1 MSSKKKHPSQKV
13 NPQNQ
18 QTPRGISKAQK
29 TEEANLVWNMEII
42 DCDGPW
48 CWKDIDPRTWWNYL
62 CPAKRDF
69 STMKW
74 SEILGDRHHR
84 VFVSDII
91 RKAQDRLVEIEQS
104 DIDQLYS
111 LAISG
116 DKRIWGIRDRH
127 IFKVLWW
134 DPKHEI
140 CPSLLRHT

>member
-1 MSSKKKHPSQKV
+1 
-13 NPQNQ
+13 
-18 QTPRGISKAQK
+18 
-29 TEEANLVWNMEII
+29 
-42 DCDGPW
+42 
-48 CWKDIDPRTWWNYL
+48 
-62 CPAKRDF
+62 
-69 STMKW
+69 MKW